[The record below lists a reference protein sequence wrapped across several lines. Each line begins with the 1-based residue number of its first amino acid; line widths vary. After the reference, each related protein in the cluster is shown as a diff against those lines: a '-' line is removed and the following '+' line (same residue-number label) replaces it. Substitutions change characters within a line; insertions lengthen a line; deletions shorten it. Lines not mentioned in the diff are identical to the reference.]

1 MVSEI
6 TEGDEMSEEN
16 QMSPEAYNYM
26 IEHDGVLFN
35 EIIERAYNQYK
46 PGHAL
51 AFVGM
56 LHVAQQLL
64 GDRLVAVRPSNKE
77 EVKP

>member
-1 MVSEI
+1 
-6 TEGDEMSEEN
+6 MSEEK
-16 QMSPEAYNYM
+16 QMSSEAYNYM

-51 AFVGM
+51 ALVGM
-56 LHVAQQLL
+56 MHVAQQLL
-64 GDRLVAVRPSNKE
+64 GDGLMVVKPKKQE